1 MTLPTFFIGHGSPMN
16 AIENNRYTDAWI
28 LAVKRLP
35 KPKAILVISAHWETD
50 GSKITSNEIQKTIQ
64 DFYGFP
70 KKLFDVEYEPRG
82 NADLAKRIQKLAP
95 EIQLDDSWGLDH
107 GAWSVLLR
115 TYPLADV
122 PTIQLSLDKN
132 KSPREHYELAKKLQI
147 LRGEGVLII
156 GSGNIVHNLRMMQR
170 EAPPEQAFDWTVEF
184 DETVADWLA
193 QGRLDELQRFERLGS
208 VARMAHPSHE
218 HFLPLLYAAGAV
230 DKGESCRFMTPNY
243 QLASVAMRSVV
254 WGQS

>member
-16 AIENNRYTDAWI
+16 ALENNRYTDAWI

-50 GSKITSNEIQKTIQ
+50 GSKVTSNEKQKTIY

-70 KKLFDVEYEPRG
+70 QKLFDAKYTPRG
-82 NADLAKRIQKLAP
+82 SLDLAKRIEKLIP
-95 EIQLDDSWGLDH
+95 EIQLDNSWGLDH

-115 TYPLADV
+115 TYPSADV

-156 GSGNIVHNLRMMQR
+156 GSGNIVHNLRLMNSKMR
-170 EAPPEQAFDWTVEF
+170 KLYPWAIKFGDAINEAIIKDDHEKIIDFKKIDGAHE
-184 DETVADWLA
+184 
-193 QGRLDELQRFERLGS
+193 S
-208 VARMAHPSHE
+208 VPTPE
-218 HFLPLLYAAGAV
+218 HFLPLLYVLGLQK
-230 DKGESCRFMTPNY
+230 KGEKAQIICDGLELGSIAMT
-243 QLASVAMRSVV
+243 SVKIS
-254 WGQS
+254 